1 MSIEEIE
8 LFQKKEDADVYLVH
22 WIIGENLT
30 CILPFFDKLLHF
42 FRIWMKKFETGQI
55 SREIKAKT
63 LIMIDDTEKDGSVRR

>member
-30 CILPFFDKLLHF
+30 CILPFFDF
-42 FRIWMKKFETGQI
+42 DDD
-55 SREIKAKT
+55 
-63 LIMIDDTEKDGSVRR
+63 IDDIALISK